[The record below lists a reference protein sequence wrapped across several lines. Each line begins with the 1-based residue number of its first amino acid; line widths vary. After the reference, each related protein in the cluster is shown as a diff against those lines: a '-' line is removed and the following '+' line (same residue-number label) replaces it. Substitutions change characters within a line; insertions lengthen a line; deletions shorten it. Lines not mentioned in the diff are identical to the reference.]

1 MAKKKKSSSKSG
13 GGGDDKSSDDS
24 NTWRGLNSF
33 GNVDDGSGD
42 SSGGNNASW
51 RNFFLAMAFTTLG
64 VGLAIWLFSSS
75 SSNAEM
81 DFESFRTKLL
91 ERGDVS
97 KVVVIDG
104 VVHVYVKD
112 HTAPSFFFRIGNP
125 DHFENKLEEVQREL
139 GRTKRDEQ
147 VPVVYDHPSP
157 VGDSLKA
164 LVPTL
169 LIIGLGIAIWRSA
182 PSMSSMGMGG
192 RGGKGGGGGGGG
204 PFDMMG
210 GMKKKSNLVTAEMKP
225 TTKFSDVA
233 GLDEAKVEIME
244 FVSFLKQPQKYTAL
258 GAKIP
263 RGALLVGPPG
273 TGKTLL
279 AKATAGEAGVP
290 FFSTTGSD
298 FVEMFVGVGPA
309 RVRELFAAARKKA
322 PCIVFI
328 DEIDAVGRARSSGQF
343 HNDERENTLNQ
354 LLVEM
359 DGFNTEASVIV
370 LAGTN
375 RSDVL
380 DKALL
385 RPGRFDRNISVDP
398 PTKSGRVDIFKV
410 HLKPIKLSPS
420 LEPQVAADRLAE
432 LTPGF
437 SGADIANVCNEA
449 ALIAARQDKAAV
461 ELTDLEAAIERVI
474 GGLER
479 KTKVLDP
486 KEKKTV
492 AYHEAGH
499 AIVGWFLEHC
509 DPLLKVSIIPRGT
522 AALGYAQYQNKD
534 QYLISKE
541 QLLDQ
546 MCLTLGGRVA
556 EKIIFDQISTGAQDD
571 LDRVTNMAFNQITK
585 YGMSPKVGLLSFKSN
600 QSEFGF
606 AHRIYSDHT
615 SQLVDAEI
623 RDLVNSAYQ
632 RTVDL
637 LQSKRDELEK
647 VAVLLLEKEV
657 LSNQDMVSLLGE
669 RPFPAKDASSS
680 ESSKP
685 DDPSSPESSDHV
697 PPPNTPAGT
706 PHTDLL
712 FRSSSSL

>member
-1 MAKKKKSSSKSG
+1 M
-13 GGGDDKSSDDS
+13 
-24 NTWRGLNSF
+24 NSF
-33 GNVDDGSGD
+33 GNPDDGRG
-42 SSGGNNASW
+42 SSSTGGGPNASW
-51 RNFFLAMAFTTLG
+51 RNFFLAMALTSFG
-64 VGLAIWLFSSS
+64 VGLAVWLFSSS

-81 DFESFRTKLL
+81 DFDSFRSKLL
-91 ERGDVS
+91 ERGDVT
-97 KVVVIDG
+97 KVVVIDQ

-112 HTAPSFFFRIGNP
+112 NHSPSFFFRIGDP
-125 DHFENKLEEVQREL
+125 DHFERKLEAAQNEMGKTERND
-139 GRTKRDEQ
+139 K
-147 VPVVYDHPSP
+147 VPIVYDHPSP
-157 VGDSLKA
+157 VADSLKA
-164 LVPTL
+164 LIPTL
-169 LIIGLGIAIWRSA
+169 LLIGLGVAIWRSA
-182 PSMSSMGMGG
+182 PNMASMS
-192 RGGKGGGGGGGG
+192 KGGGGGGGMFG
-204 PFDMMG
+204 DMP
-210 GMKKKSNLVTAEMKP
+210 GMKKKSSLVTAEMKP
-225 TTKFSDVA
+225 KTKFVDVA

-244 FVSFLKQPQKYTAL
+244 FVSFLKQPQKYTEL

-328 DEIDAVGRARSSGQF
+328 DEIDAVGRARSSGSF

-359 DGFNTEASVIV
+359 DGFNTDASVIV

-375 RSDVL
+375 RSDIL

-385 RPGRFDRNISVDP
+385 RPGRFDRNISIDP
-398 PTKSGRVDIFKV
+398 PTKSGREEIFKV
-410 HLKPIKLSPS
+410 HLKPIKLA
-420 LEPQVAADRLAE
+420 VDADSVKERLAD

-449 ALIAARQDKAAV
+449 ALIAARQDKASV
-461 ELTDLEAAIERVI
+461 EMVDLEAAVERVI

-509 DPLLKVSIIPRGT
+509 DPLLKVSIIPRGA
-522 AALGYAQYQNKD
+522 AALGYAQYQSKD

-541 QLLDQ
+541 QLLDR

-571 LDRVTNMAFNQITK
+571 LERVTNMAFNQITK
-585 YGMSPKVGLLSFKSN
+585 YGMSPKVGLLSFKANSSDY
-600 QSEFGF
+600 QL
-606 AHRIYSDHT
+606 AHRTYSDAT
-615 SQLVDAEI
+615 SQLVDTEI

-637 LQSKRDELEK
+637 LTSKREQLEL
-647 VAVLLLEKEV
+647 VAQRLLEKEV
-657 LSNQDMVSLLGE
+657 LSQADMIELIGE
-669 RPFPAKDASSS
+669 RPFAVKPQVTDNVTKPPSEGSGDPPA
-680 ESSKP
+680 
-685 DDPSSPESSDHV
+685 
-697 PPPNTPAGT
+697 PNTPAGT
-706 PHTDLL
+706 PSITLQ
-712 FRSSSSL
+712 SNSL

>member
-1 MAKKKKSSSKSG
+1 MMMAM
-13 GGGDDKSSDDS
+13 
-24 NTWRGLNSF
+24 L
-33 GNVDDGSGD
+33 
-42 SSGGNNASW
+42 
-51 RNFFLAMAFTTLG
+51 FTTIG
-64 VGLAIWLFSSS
+64 VGLAVWLFTSSDANS
-75 SSNAEM
+75 EM
-81 DFESFRTKLL
+81 DFETFKEKLL
-91 ERGDVS
+91 QRGDVQ
-97 KVVVIDG
+97 KLVITDDVVR
-104 VVHVYVKD
+104 VYVQD
-112 HTAPSFFFRIGNP
+112 RAGPAFFFRIGNA
-125 DHFENKLEEVQREL
+125 DHFERKLEAAQEEM
-139 GRTKRDEQ
+139 GKKKEDQ

-157 VGDSLKA
+157 AVDA
-164 LVPTL
+164 LIALIPTVL
-169 LIIGLGIAIWRSA
+169 LIGIGVAIWRSM
-182 PSMSSMGMGG
+182 PSLPNVGGGAGGGGAGG
-192 RGGKGGGGGGGG
+192 RGL
-204 PFDMMG
+204 FDAP
-210 GMKKKSNLVTAEMKP
+210 GMKKKSSLVTPEMKP

-244 FVSFLKQPQKYTAL
+244 FVSFLKNPQKYTDL

-328 DEIDAVGRARSSGQF
+328 DEIDAVGRARSSGSF

-359 DGFNTEASVIV
+359 DGFNTEASVVV

-375 RSDVL
+375 RSDIL

-385 RPGRFDRNISVDP
+385 RPGRFDRNISIDP

-410 HLKPIKLSPS
+410 HLKPIKLAV
-420 LEPQVAADRLAE
+420 EADTIAERLAD

-449 ALIAARQDKAAV
+449 ALIAARSDKSEV
-461 ELTDLEAAIERVI
+461 EMVDLEAAIERVI

-486 KEKKTV
+486 KEKKRV

-499 AIVGWFLEHC
+499 AIVGWFLEHT
-509 DPLLKVSIIPRGT
+509 DPLLKVSIIPRGS
-522 AALGYAQYQNKD
+522 AALGYAQYQTKD

-541 QLLDQ
+541 QLLDR

-556 EKIIFDQISTGAQDD
+556 EKLIFDQVSTGAQDD
-571 LDRVTNMAFNQITK
+571 LERVTNMAFSQITK
-585 YGMSPKVGLLSFKSN
+585 YGMSPRVGLLSFKPN
-600 QSEFGF
+600 QSEFQLS
-606 AHRIYSDHT
+606 HRLYSSETAKLIDDE
-615 SQLVDAEI
+615 V
-623 RDLVNSAYQ
+623 RDIVNSAYQ
-632 RTVDL
+632 RTFDL
-637 LQSKRDELEK
+637 LSSKLP
-647 VAVLLLEKEV
+647 LLESVAQHLLQKEV
-657 LSNQDMVSLLGE
+657 LSHSDMLELLGP
-669 RPFPAKDASSS
+669 RPFQTPH
-680 ESSKP
+680 SKP
-685 DDPSSPESSDHV
+685 QDSPDDQTPGGGAGIIPPSGPVDNLQFSPLPSHKSYQ
-697 PPPNTPAGT
+697 
-706 PHTDLL
+706 HTFNSND
-712 FRSSSSL
+712 SL

>member
-1 MAKKKKSSSKSG
+1 MASETSGGGKKKKSKGAASQEKAGKEGEEEEGSWK
-13 GGGDDKSSDDS
+13 
-24 NTWRGLNSF
+24 GLNSF
-33 GNVDDGSGD
+33 GTVDEGG
-42 SSGGNNASW
+42 GGNAAGGGPNSPW
-51 RNFFLAMAFTTLG
+51 RNFLLAMTFTTLG
-64 VGLAIWLFSSS
+64 VGLALWLFSSS
-75 SSNAEM
+75 ASNAEM
-81 DFESFRTKLL
+81 DFETFRTKLL

-97 KVVVIDG
+97 KVVIIDG

-112 HTAPSFFFRIGNP
+112 QASPSFFFRIGDP
-125 DHFENKLEEVQREL
+125 DHFERKFEEAQKAL
-139 GRTKRDEQ
+139 GRETRGER
-147 VPVVYDHPSP
+147 VPVVYDHTSP
-157 VGDSLKA
+157 IGDSLRA
-164 LVPTL
+164 LVPTIL
-169 LIIGLGIAIWRSA
+169 FVGIGVALWRGM
-182 PSMSSMGMGG
+182 PSMSSTMGGMG
-192 RGGKGGGGGGGG
+192 RGKGGN
-204 PFDMMG
+204 PFDMT
-210 GMKKKSNLVTAEMKP
+210 GMKKKQNLVTAEMKP

-244 FVSFLKQPQKYTAL
+244 FVSFLKHPQKYTAL

-309 RVRELFAAARKKA
+309 RVRELFASARKKA

-328 DEIDAVGRARSSGQF
+328 DEIDAVGRARSSGSY

-359 DGFNTEASVIV
+359 DGFNTDASVIV

-375 RSDVL
+375 RSDIL

-420 LEPQVAADRLAE
+420 LSPQDAADRLAE

-449 ALIAARQDKAAV
+449 ALIAARHDKASV
-461 ELTDLEAAIERVI
+461 DMTDLESAIERVI

-486 KEKKTV
+486 SEKKTI

-499 AIVGWFLEHC
+499 AVVGWFLEHC

-534 QYLISKE
+534 EYLISKE

-556 EKIIFDQISTGAQDD
+556 EKLIFGQISTGAQDD
-571 LDRVTNMAFNQITK
+571 LDRVTNMAFSQITK
-585 YGMSPKVGLLSFKSN
+585 YGMSPKIGLLSFKSN
-600 QSEFGF
+600 SSEFQM
-606 AHRIYSDHT
+606 AHRLYSDHT
-615 SQLVDAEI
+615 SQLVDSEI

-637 LQSKRDELEK
+637 LTSKRDLLEK
-647 VAVLLLEKEV
+647 VAQRLLEKEV
-657 LSNQDMVSLLGE
+657 LSNQDMVDLIGE
-669 RPFPAKDASSS
+669 RPFNK
-680 ESSKP
+680 
-685 DDPSSPESSDHV
+685 PSSPTDASPSDSSSPI

-706 PHTDLL
+706 PHTTIH
-712 FRSSSSL
+712 FRNNSL

>member
-1 MAKKKKSSSKSG
+1 MLGESRVFAKSGKKKSS
-13 GGGDDKSSDDS
+13 GDDKSSDDDD
-24 NTWRGLNSF
+24 TWKGMNSF
-33 GNVDDGSGD
+33 GNPDDGRGSN
-42 SSGGNNASW
+42 SAGGSPNASW
-51 RNFFLAMAFTTLG
+51 RNFFLAMALTSLG
-64 VGLAIWLFSSS
+64 VGLAVWLFSSS

-81 DFESFRTKLL
+81 DFDAFRSKLL
-91 ERGDVS
+91 ERGDVT
-97 KVVVIDG
+97 KVVVIDQ

-112 HTAPSFFFRIGNP
+112 NHSPSFFFRIGDP
-125 DHFENKLEEVQREL
+125 DHFERKLEAVQNEL
-139 GRTKRDEQ
+139 GKTARAEK

-157 VGDSLKA
+157 VSDSLKA
-164 LVPTL
+164 LIPTL
-169 LIIGLGIAIWRSA
+169 LLIGIGVAIWRSA
-182 PSMSSMGMGG
+182 PSMSSMGGSGG
-192 RGGKGGGGGGGG
+192 MGGKGGMFG
-204 PFDMMG
+204 DMP
-210 GMKKKSNLVTAEMKP
+210 GMKKKSSLVTAEMKP
-225 TTKFSDVA
+225 KTKFVDVA

-244 FVSFLKQPQKYTAL
+244 FVSFLKQPQKYTEL

-328 DEIDAVGRARSSGQF
+328 DEIDAVGRARSNGSF

-359 DGFNTEASVIV
+359 DGFNTDASVIV

-375 RSDVL
+375 RSDIL

-385 RPGRFDRNISVDP
+385 RPGRFDRNISIDP
-398 PTKSGRVDIFKV
+398 PTKSGRMEIFKV
-410 HLKPIKLSPS
+410 HLKPIKLA
-420 LEPQVAADRLAE
+420 EEVANNESGITEKLAD

-449 ALIAARQDKAAV
+449 ALIAARQDKTSV
-461 ELTDLEAAIERVI
+461 ELVDLEAAIERVI

-522 AALGYAQYQNKD
+522 AALGYAQYQGKD
-534 QYLISKE
+534 QYLVSKE
-541 QLLDQ
+541 QFLDR

-571 LDRVTNMAFNQITK
+571 LERVTNMAFNQITK
-585 YGMSPKVGLLSFKSN
+585 YGMSPKVGLLSFKANASDF
-600 QSEFGF
+600 QLS
-606 AHRIYSDHT
+606 HRTYSDAT
-615 SQLVDAEI
+615 SQLVDSEI

-637 LQSKRDELEK
+637 LTSKREQLEL
-647 VAVLLLEKEV
+647 VAQRLLLKEV
-657 LSNQDMVSLLGE
+657 LSQADMIELLGE
-669 RPFPAKDASSS
+669 RPFAVNPADSVTGKKS
-680 ESSKP
+680 EDLP
-685 DDPSSPESSDHV
+685 

-706 PHTDLL
+706 PSITIDQT
-712 FRSSSSL
+712 SL

>member
-1 MAKKKKSSSKSG
+1 
-13 GGGDDKSSDDS
+13 
-24 NTWRGLNSF
+24 
-33 GNVDDGSGD
+33 
-42 SSGGNNASW
+42 
-51 RNFFLAMAFTTLG
+51 
-64 VGLAIWLFSSS
+64 
-75 SSNAEM
+75 M
-81 DFESFRTKLL
+81 DFETFRSKLL
-91 ERGDVS
+91 ERGDVDRL
-97 KVVVIDG
+97 VVEG
-104 VVHVYVKD
+104 SVVQVFVKD
-112 HTAPSFFFRIGNP
+112 RPSSPAFFFRIGNAE
-125 DHFENKLEEVQREL
+125 HFEKKLESVQRVEM
-139 GRTKRDEQ
+139 GASYEEQ
-147 VPVVYDHPSP
+147 VPVVYEHVSP
-157 VGDSLKA
+157 VRDAVFA

-169 LIIGLGIAIWRSA
+169 ILIGLGVAIWRAS
-182 PSMSSMGMGG
+182 PSMASALP
-192 RGGKGGGGGGGG
+192 GGKNM
-204 PFDMMG
+204 FDNMP

-225 TTKFSDVA
+225 TTRFSDVA

-244 FVSFLKQPQKYTAL
+244 FVSFLKQPQKYLEL

-328 DEIDAVGRARSSGQF
+328 DEIDAVGRARSSGAF

-359 DGFNTEASVIV
+359 DGFNTTASVVV

-375 RSDVL
+375 RSDIL

-385 RPGRFDRNISVDP
+385 RPGRFDRNISIDP

-410 HLKPIKLSPS
+410 HLKPIKLAVDSNAIA
-420 LEPQVAADRLAE
+420 ERLAD

-449 ALIAARQDKAAV
+449 ALIAARKDKSSV
-461 ELTDLEAAIERVI
+461 DMEDLEAAIERVI

-486 KEKKTV
+486 AEKKRV

-499 AIVGWFLEHC
+499 AIVGWFLQHT
-509 DPLLKVSIIPRGT
+509 DPLLKVSIIPRGS
-522 AALGYAQYQNKD
+522 AALGYAQYQSKD

-541 QLLDQ
+541 QLLDR

-556 EKIIFDQISTGAQDD
+556 EKIIFDVISTGAQDD
-571 LDRVTNMAFNQITK
+571 LERVTNMAYNQITK
-585 YGMSPKVGLLSFKSN
+585 YGMSPRIGLLSFKPN
-600 QSEFGF
+600 QSEFQLS
-606 AHRIYSDHT
+606 HRLYS
-615 SQLVDAEI
+615 AETAKI
-623 RDLVNSAYQ
+623 IDDEVRDIINDAYQ
-632 RTVDL
+632 RTFDL
-637 LQSKRDELEK
+637 LTQKK
-647 VAVLLLEKEV
+647 PLLETVAQRLLEREV
-657 LSNQDMVSLLGE
+657 LSNADMLELLGE
-669 RPFPAKDASSS
+669 RPFHPSSAKDHKPTPEQHIPTAPIDNVQFSIPSSS
-680 ESSKP
+680 T
-685 DDPSSPESSDHV
+685 SSP
-697 PPPNTPAGT
+697 
-706 PHTDLL
+706 L
-712 FRSSSSL
+712 